1 MKIKR
6 IKLCDFRQFFGNKN
20 TFEFS
25 VDTKRNITLIHAENG
40 VGKTTILNSILWC
53 FYNKFTE
60 DFESKTKIV
69 NIDAL
74 EQGINKCEV
83 EVEFIH
89 EDKNYSAKRIYN
101 ETTKESSL
109 TLFAI
114 IDGDYQPIY
123 NDKNLLN
130 SVIPEEMAEYFLFH
144 GEGISKLQSEN
155 SNFREAI
162 RDILGFNL
170 ALKAI
175 EDLNL
180 IKGKWQ
186 LQLQKINQNEKK
198 FNKLSEE
205 INYNQ
210 VQLNDKHAKRQD
222 INYQINE
229 YKLIKKNLDDEI
241 INCKIADAT
250 VLKRNIQSVE
260 KDISLRKTDI
270 IREETKRQKLINNY
284 GWRIFGINLSE
295 KSIDFI
301 ETSTLAGKIPAPYD
315 ETLVNDILNKR
326 ICICGREVI
335 NGSQEFENINNL
347 IDKANTAEL
356 TNRLVKARSFSQN
369 IGNNAKEFIDTYN
382 DITFALKRLHHES
395 AELGTRLKN
404 LIVQLDSIDDLK
416 LKELRS
422 KENDASSKLSNLELS
437 NNSLAREIDILT
449 SKVSQLKNEI
459 IKHTPMNDPSLK
471 LSSSILFIEKTIS
484 ACQSKLKQTEINSK
498 DLIKKYVNDII
509 EEFSRKDFTVS
520 VDDNFKFELIR
531 KGGGIVAKSKGEKL
545 ILNLAFVSA
554 LIKLAAQRSKAEG
567 KFLQPGTV
575 APFIIDAPF
584 GELDETYR
592 EATAKFLP
600 ENSEQLVLLLS
611 SSHWRG
617 TVSGALKDK
626 IGREYLL
633 ISHKKSSR
641 GKKPIDEIFIN
652 GKKYIQS
659 IYEDDFD
666 GTSICEVK

>member
-1 MKIKR
+1 M
-6 IKLCDFRQFFGNKN
+6 
-20 TFEFS
+20 
-25 VDTKRNITLIHAENG
+25 
-40 VGKTTILNSILWC
+40 
-53 FYNKFTE
+53 
-60 DFESKTKIV
+60 
-69 NIDAL
+69 
-74 EQGINKCEV
+74 
-83 EVEFIH
+83 
-89 EDKNYSAKRIYN
+89 
-101 ETTKESSL
+101 
-109 TLFAI
+109 
-114 IDGDYQPIY
+114 
-123 NDKNLLN
+123 
-130 SVIPEEMAEYFLFH
+130 
-144 GEGISKLQSEN
+144 
-155 SNFREAI
+155 
-162 RDILGFNL
+162 
-170 ALKAI
+170 
-175 EDLNL
+175 
-180 IKGKWQ
+180 
-186 LQLQKINQNEKK
+186 
-198 FNKLSEE
+198 
-205 INYNQ
+205 
-210 VQLNDKHAKRQD
+210 
-222 INYQINE
+222 
-229 YKLIKKNLDDEI
+229 
-241 INCKIADAT
+241 
-250 VLKRNIQSVE
+250 
-260 KDISLRKTDI
+260 
-270 IREETKRQKLINNY
+270 
-284 GWRIFGINLSE
+284 
-295 KSIDFI
+295 
-301 ETSTLAGKIPAPYD
+301 
-315 ETLVNDILNKR
+315 
-326 ICICGREVI
+326 
-335 NGSQEFENINNL
+335 
-347 IDKANTAEL
+347 
-356 TNRLVKARSFSQN
+356 
-369 IGNNAKEFIDTYN
+369 
-382 DITFALKRLHHES
+382 
-395 AELGTRLKN
+395 
-404 LIVQLDSIDDLK
+404 
-416 LKELRS
+416 RS
-422 KENDASSKLSNLELS
+422 KEYDASSKLSNLELS